1 MEHFKET
8 VEIFR
13 KALNIALRERKGE
26 GELVFNFNRHKS
38 KFNIWSFRY
47 DLFWVPAPNVVIPV
61 YTLVENIPV
70 SSDQLDKIEV
80 EMFTK
85 FIGALFARQNEIW
98 SLISTNQD

>member
-13 KALNIALRERKGE
+13 KALNIALREREEK
-26 GELVFNFNRHKS
+26 GELVFNLNRKKT
-38 KFNIWSFRY
+38 KFNIWSFKY
-47 DLFWVPAPNVVIPV
+47 ELFWIPAPNVVVPI

-70 SSDQLDKIEV
+70 SSDQFEKIEV

-85 FIGALFARQNEIW
+85 FVGALFARQSEIW
-98 SLISTNQD
+98 SLINTNQD